1 MPVTDKYTR
10 YVKLLIY
17 LIIIILLNLAGTT
30 LFFRVDLTAN
40 QMYSI
45 SEASKKVVATLSE
58 PLSVNVFFT
67 KNLPAPHNNTERYLH
82 DLLEEY
88 ALHATRFFNYR
99 FYNVSPD
106 TEGMGIST
114 SENQKLARNYGIQ
127 PIQIQAVEQD
137 EVKFKKAYMGLVLIH
152 GDMVERIAPVTS
164 IEGLEYRLTSA
175 IQKLNNKVS
184 AFLSLSGKIR
194 IELFLSSS
202 LQQVAPVIGLKALH
216 AYPEKVKQIIA
227 KLNQTTYGKLEYH
240 YLNPTT
246 DQDAQ
251 AAVSKYDLMTLSWPA
266 LSDGK
271 IPSGKGVIG
280 LVMTYADKVKQMPLL
295 NVIQIPILGTQYNLV
310 DPEQVEELLQ
320 NNLEALIDINEDL
333 GYLAGH
339 GTLPAARSPLMGQ
352 QNPEALSGFAT
363 LVSRNYTLK
372 PLNLK
377 QDPVPESL
385 NCLVIARPTEPF
397 TDYQLYQIDQAL
409 MRGTNLALF
418 VDAFNEITPPQG
430 QSSGFNRGPVYVP
443 LDTGL
448 EKLLEH
454 YGIRIKKSIVLDENS
469 HVQVLPQMMG
479 GGQRK
484 IYFAPI
490 IKNTNINHDLAF
502 MKNIKGLITFKMSPL
517 ELDAQRIAQNKLK
530 AVKLFAS
537 SKKSWEMRQN
547 INLNPLQIAPPPPES
562 EQESFPLAYLIKGEF
577 PSFFAGKPI
586 PVKEV
591 EDTDPSAKATPPKA
605 SKPADP
611 KTSRDLSK
619 ITGKGVFLSK
629 GKPAQILVVGSSEI
643 LKDRI
648 LDPGGR
654 SPNATFVMNVMDA
667 LNAHEDMAVMR
678 SKIQRFNPLLETS
691 AAVKTFIKAFNIAGL
706 PVFVVFFGLFVWLR
720 RHSRK
725 KQIQMMFQE

>member
-1 MPVTDKYTR
+1 MPGKDKYTR
-10 YVKLLIY
+10 YVKFVIY

-30 LFFRVDLTAN
+30 LFFSVDLTAN

-45 SEASKKVVATLSE
+45 SAASKKVVATLSE
-58 PLSVNVFFT
+58 PLSINVFFT
-67 KNLPAPHNNTERYLH
+67 KNLPAPYNNTERYLH

-106 TEGMGIST
+106 TGEMGISA
-114 SENQKLARNYGIQ
+114 SENQKLARNYGIH

-137 EVKFKKAYMGLVLIH
+137 EVKFKKAFMGLVLIH
-152 GDMVERIAPVTS
+152 GDMVERIPTITS
-164 IEGLEYRLTSA
+164 IEGLEYNLTSA

-184 AFLSLSGKIR
+184 AFLSLPQKIR

-202 LQQVAPVIGLKALH
+202 LKQVAPVIGLKALH
-216 AYPEKVKQIIA
+216 AYPEKLKQVIA
-227 KLNQTTYGKLEYH
+227 KLNQSTYGKLEYH
-240 YLNPTT
+240 YLDPTT
-246 DQDAQ
+246 DKDAR
-251 AAVSKYDLMTLSWPA
+251 ARVSRYNIMTLGWPA

-271 IPSGKGVIG
+271 VPAGKGVIG
-280 LVMTYADKVKQMPLL
+280 LVMAYGDKVQEIRLL
-295 NVIQIPILGTQYNLV
+295 DVIRIPILGTQYNLV
-310 DPEQVEELLQ
+310 DPEQLEELLQ
-320 NNLEALIDINEDL
+320 ENLEALIDINEDL

-339 GTLPAARSPLMGQ
+339 GTLPVGRSPLMGR
-352 QNPEALSGFAT
+352 QNPEALSSFAT

-372 PLNLK
+372 PLHLK
-377 QDPVPESL
+377 QDSIPASL
-385 NCLVIARPTEPF
+385 KCLVIARPTEKF

-418 VDAFNEITPPQG
+418 VDAFNEITPGQG
-430 QSSGFNRGPVYVP
+430 QPSGFNRGPVYVP

-448 EKLLEH
+448 EKLLAH
-454 YGIRIKKSIVLDENS
+454 YGIRIKKSFVLDQNS
-469 HVQVLPQMMG
+469 HMQMLPREMG
-479 GGQRK
+479 GGQRR

-490 IKNTNINHDLAF
+490 IKNKNINHDLEF

-517 ELDAQRIAQNKLK
+517 ELDAPRIAANKLK
-530 AVKLFAS
+530 AIKLIAS
-537 SKKSWEMRQN
+537 SKKSWEMREN
-547 INLNPLQIAPPPPES
+547 INLNPLLMGPPPPEA
-562 EQESFPLAYLIKGEF
+562 EQQSFPLAYLIKGEF

-586 PVKEV
+586 PLKEV
-591 EDTDPSAKATPPKA
+591 ADKDSNDKDTPPKTSPA
-605 SKPADP
+605 ADP
-611 KTSRDLSK
+611 KTSEV
-619 ITGKGVFLSK
+619 TGEGTFLSK

-648 LDPGGR
+648 LDPEGR
-654 SPNATFVMNVMDA
+654 SPNAMFVMNVMDA
-667 LNAHEDMAVMR
+667 LNAHADMAVMR
-678 SKIQRFNPLLETS
+678 SKIQRFNPLHETS

-706 PVFVVFFGLFVWLR
+706 PILVVFFGLFVWLR

>member
-1 MPVTDKYTR
+1 MPGKDKYTR
-10 YVKLLIY
+10 YVKFVIY

-30 LFFRVDLTAN
+30 LFFRIDLTDN

-58 PLSVNVFFT
+58 PLTINVFFT

-106 TEGMGIST
+106 TDGAGTST

-152 GDMVERIAPVTS
+152 GDMVERIPTIAS

-184 AFLSLSGKIR
+184 AFLSLSQKIR

-202 LQQVAPVIGLKALH
+202 LKQVAPVIGLNTLQ
-216 AYPEKVKQIIA
+216 AYPEKLKQIIA
-227 KLNQTTYGKLEYH
+227 KLNETTYDKLEYH
-240 YLNPTT
+240 YLDPTT
-246 DQDAQ
+246 DKDAQ
-251 AAVSKYDLMTLSWPA
+251 AKVSRYNIMTLGWPA

-271 IPSGKGVIG
+271 VPAGKGVIG
-280 LVMTYADKVKQMPLL
+280 LTMAYGDKVQEIRLL
-295 NVIQIPILGTQYNLV
+295 NVIRIPILGTQYNLV
-310 DPEQVEELLQ
+310 DPERLEELLQ
-320 NNLEALIDINEDL
+320 DNLEALIDINEDL
-333 GYLAGH
+333 GYLADH
-339 GTLPAARSPLMGQ
+339 GTLPVGRSPLGQ
-352 QNPEALSGFAT
+352 QNPEALSSFAM
-363 LVSRNYTLK
+363 LLSRNYTLK
-372 PLNLK
+372 PLHLK
-377 QDPVPESL
+377 QNSIPASL
-385 NCLVIARPTEPF
+385 NCLVIAHPTEKF

-409 MRGTNLALF
+409 MHGTNLALF
-418 VDAFNEITPPQG
+418 VDAFNEITPGQG
-430 QSSGFNRGPVYVP
+430 QAAGFNRGPVYVP
-443 LDTGL
+443 IDTGL

-454 YGIRIKKSIVLDENS
+454 YGIRIKKSFVLDQNS
-469 HVQVLPQMMG
+469 HMQMLSQAMG

-490 IKNTNINHDLAF
+490 IKNTNINHDLEF

-517 ELDAQRIAQNKLK
+517 EIDASRIAENKLK
-530 AVKLFAS
+530 AIKLIAS
-537 SKKSWEMRQN
+537 SKKSWEMREN
-547 INLNPLQIAPPPPES
+547 INLNPLLMGPPPPEA
-562 EQESFPLAYLIKGEF
+562 EQQSFPLAYLIKGKF

-586 PVKEV
+586 PVKVV
-591 EDTDPSAKATPPKA
+591 EDKDPKDKDTPPKT
-605 SKPADP
+605 SKPADL
-611 KTSRDLSK
+611 KASRDLSEV
-619 ITGKGVFLSK
+619 TGEGAFLSK

-648 LDPGGR
+648 LDPEGR
-654 SPNATFVMNVMDA
+654 SPNAMFVMNVMDA
-667 LNAHEDMAVMR
+667 LNGHEDMAVMR

-706 PVFVVFFGLFVWLR
+706 PIFVVFFGLFVWLR